1 MRNVDVTYTVDAG
14 KLFGLWTVIRLLGE
28 IREIPDAISRSEVLT
43 EAQILL
49 TAFVLGLQPLPRDEA
64 DPIMLRTSLNEMTGF
79 DA

>member
-1 MRNVDVTYTVDAG
+1 MIYTLDVDQ
-14 KLFGLWTVIRLLGE
+14 LLGLWTVIRLLGE

-49 TAFVLGLQPLPRDEA
+49 TAFVLGLKPLPRDEA
-64 DPIMLRTSLNEMTGF
+64 DPITLRTSLNEMTGF